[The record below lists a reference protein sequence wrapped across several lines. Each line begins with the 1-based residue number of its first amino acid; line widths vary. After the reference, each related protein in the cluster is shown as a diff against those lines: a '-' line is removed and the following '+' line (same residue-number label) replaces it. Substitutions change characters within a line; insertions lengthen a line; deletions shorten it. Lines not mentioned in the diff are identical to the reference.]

1 MEYNPDIHKQLDSYS
16 DLFDIYLEHGK
27 TPEEYSYDPL
37 SQYLQSQ
44 VEGYRSQTERDED
57 LRELVRERLLA
68 LFGEILPGVL
78 EIQTAYK
85 RELTMIEEFF
95 NDSSE
100 GRLNRWPE
108 LKRWLS
114 YNFPK
119 DVFNAEGYFKALQ
132 DNEKSKEQ
140 IFDAMRH
147 NWTEAALRM
156 KDIRQK
162 NHILRH
168 LRKGLIGIGRQDYE
182 TRKKLRSILY
192 KYPAL
197 DDILRQIG
205 RERENDS
212 EETDI
217 TSTVNIP
224 ILLRHSSSRQEID
237 GVTTGNNLAGLLPM
251 EYAQMDE
258 PVFYIK
264 YVDRQLQQFHSKPP
278 AESRQKTDRIS
289 TRKPRLEMGPV
300 ILAIDTSG
308 SMSGKPLEISK
319 ALLTRIMYLARK
331 QKRKCFLITFSV
343 RAKYLEITSPG
354 QYSKVEEFFSGR
366 FTGGTDGEEM
376 FAAALK
382 ALQKGCFAMADVLII
397 SDFQFPL
404 PKPETTKSIL
414 TEQAKGTRF
423 YGLCIGRYIGGYSK
437 VLDKFWKI

>member
-16 DLFDIYLEHGK
+16 DIFDIYLERGK

-197 DDILRQIG
+197 DDNPPADRTGAGERQRG
-205 RERENDS
+205 DGH
-212 EETDI
+212 
-217 TSTVNIP
+217 NIHGQYP
-224 ILLRHSSSRQEID
+224 HPAPSL
-237 GVTTGNNLAGLLPM
+237 
-251 EYAQMDE
+251 
-258 PVFYIK
+258 F
-264 YVDRQLQQFHSKPP
+264 KPP
-278 AESRQKTDRIS
+278 GDRRSDHRQQPCRPPAHGICPDGRT
-289 TRKPRLEMGPV
+289 G
-300 ILAIDTSG
+300 ILH
-308 SMSGKPLEISK
+308 K
-319 ALLTRIMYLARK
+319 
-331 QKRKCFLITFSV
+331 V
-343 RAKYLEITSPG
+343 RRPP
-354 QYSKVEEFFSGR
+354 
-366 FTGGTDGEEM
+366 
-376 FAAALK
+376 AAA
-382 ALQKGCFAMADVLII
+382 VP
-397 SDFQFPL
+397 FQTASRIQTENRQDQY
-404 PKPETTKSIL
+404 PEAQT
-414 TEQAKGTRF
+414 
-423 YGLCIGRYIGGYSK
+423 
-437 VLDKFWKI
+437 

>member
-119 DVFNAEGYFKALQ
+119 DVFNAEGY
-132 DNEKSKEQ
+132 
-140 IFDAMRH
+140 
-147 NWTEAALRM
+147 
-156 KDIRQK
+156 
-162 NHILRH
+162 ILRH